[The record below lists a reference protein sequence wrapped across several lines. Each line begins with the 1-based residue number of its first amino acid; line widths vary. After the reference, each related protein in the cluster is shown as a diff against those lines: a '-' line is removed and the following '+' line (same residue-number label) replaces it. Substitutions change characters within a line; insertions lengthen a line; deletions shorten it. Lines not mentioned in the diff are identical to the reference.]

1 MRTTTSPT
9 NNFSLLAT
17 ALAGF
22 RHFCVPEYVLG
33 SLSLLS
39 DAGQRRNLDSWLGGN
54 GLVGEWGL
62 FVGAYNA
69 THQHLLVKPC
79 ASAPKSYSTVI
90 GCVGRGGGV
99 IIVNV
104 SKRVN

>member
-1 MRTTTSPT
+1 M
-9 NNFSLLAT
+9 
-17 ALAGF
+17 
-22 RHFCVPEYVLG
+22 
-33 SLSLLS
+33 
-39 DAGQRRNLDSWLGGN
+39 
-54 GLVGEWGL
+54 VGEWGL